1 MFQILVFMVT
11 AALLLAVAAG
21 FYEYRVSPQ
30 YDVVSALQRDSSPAY
45 LGFLTFWGYII
56 LLSPSMPMSLY
67 IT

>member
-1 MFQILVFMVT
+1 MFQILLFMLT
-11 AALLLAVAAG
+11 AALLLAVGAG
-21 FYEYRVSPQ
+21 VYEYRVSPQ
-30 YDVVSALQRDSSPAY
+30 YEVVSALQRDSSPAY